1 MASCN
6 LNYSGHTGV
15 INASASV
22 QELNT
27 SGKTRT
33 VRVTLY
39 VWAID
44 YSGNRDSAYSVYC
57 ANSGTNVSVG
67 KYQGFYINGSAQAIF
82 DETFTVSLGAG
93 QSTAGINLSFSA
105 LLYSSG
111 AKADRKISGTI
122 TELYL
127 TQEPSAS
134 ASSVSCASSAR
145 MGGQVLISINRSQ
158 SNVTHNLYYA
168 FGGVETLMATGV
180 GSSYTWAIPD
190 LAARCNNALSGNC
203 TIRCVTYLGGSWIGE
218 SRCSLTLEVPTYS
231 RVSVAGSSA
240 EMGSTK
246 IIEFPRYSSNF
257 TVVLSLDW
265 QGSTAELA
273 RGQINSYNWAPGY
286 NMAKSIPNL
295 TYGTATLR
303 CATYN
308 GNAKV
313 GEDSTSVSVKVPN
326 NEVTRPKISGITTS
340 IVTKLEGALAKV
352 YIRGMSGVK
361 VETTANSEYSTIS
374 RYDVRVGG
382 SSLYGNPATMQS
394 IHDSG
399 DVTIAVTVTDAR
411 GFSTTASTSI
421 TALPYQEPSI
431 APCSGENDVVCDRAT
446 ADGTL
451 SSDGTY
457 LVIRAKKAFS
467 SLNVDGVEQ
476 NGCYLQYRYK
486 VASAASYSGWTVLL
500 SENADAEVKTV
511 LGNIVPS
518 TVTSYLVEMQVVD
531 KLGNSKTLT
540 FQISTEHVSF
550 ALFDGEDGAAFG
562 KYPEEAHVVDIAE
575 HMTLRVRGKLEV
587 PNRIIGLAYD
597 GNVTGYANGII
608 KGKDGTESKCY
619 LRVEN
624 GNHVFVGLSFSMNN
638 LKLSVNSQTGR
649 LYKEGSTGAS
659 LDVLI
664 TSDEIP
670 EEFRPKSA
678 LSFTQDLGG
687 NRSGN
692 MFAQIVTG
700 QYASINGKYRVFW
713 GFMLRDIYV
722 NPALYERTTF
732 NGISVAAYFDYW
744 I

>member
-22 QELNT
+22 QELST

-67 KYQGFYINGSAQAIF
+67 KYQGFYINGDAQAIF

-127 TQEPSAS
+127 TQEPAAS

-158 SNVTHNLYYA
+158 SNVTHNLYYT

-246 IIEFPRYSSNF
+246 SVEFPRYSSNF

-273 RGQINSYNWAPGY
+273 RGQINSCNWTPGY
-286 NMAKSIPNL
+286 DMAKSIPNL

-303 CATYN
+303 CTTYN
-308 GNAKV
+308 GSAKV

-326 NEVTRPKISGITTS
+326 NEVTQPKISGINTS
-340 IVTKLEGALAKV
+340 IVTKLEGALAKA
-352 YIRGMSGVK
+352 YIRGMSGVR
-361 VETTANSEYSTIS
+361 VETAASSEYSAIS
-374 RYDVRVGG
+374 GYDVRVG
-382 SSLYGNPATMQS
+382 SSRLYGNPATAQT
-394 IHDSG
+394 IQESG

-411 GFSTTASTSI
+411 GFTATASTSI
-421 TALPYQEPSI
+421 TVLPYQEPSI
-431 APCSGENDVVCDRAT
+431 APCTGEKNVVCDRA
-446 ADGTL
+446 AEDGTL
-451 SSDGTY
+451 STGGVY
-457 LVIRAKKAFS
+457 LAIRAKKTFS
-467 SLNVDGVEQ
+467 SLKVDGVEQ

-486 VASAASYSGWTVLL
+486 AANAASYSGWTVLL
-500 SENADAEVKTV
+500 SENADAETKVT

-518 TVTSYLVEMQVVD
+518 TVTSYLVEMQTVD
-531 KLGNSKTLT
+531 KLGNSKTLA

-562 KYPEEAHVVDIAE
+562 KYPEEPHVVDIAE
-575 HMTLRVRGKLEV
+575 HMTLRVRGKMEMK
-587 PNRIIGLAYD
+587 NAIIGLAYSE
-597 GNVTGYANGII
+597 NVQGYAHSRIT
-608 KGKDGTESKCY
+608 GKSDVGEKCC

-624 GNHVFVGLSFSMNN
+624 GNHVYIGLSCYIPQGMH
-638 LKLSVNSQTGR
+638 VNHYGQLCKDGYTSNSLDIALTSEAIPKEYRPPNGR
-649 LYKEGSTGAS
+649 MVFPIFASNSDIGRKFLQCSIYYDGKIQLDYANVDIKTMPEGSTVSG
-659 LDVLI
+659 
-664 TSDEIP
+664 
-670 EEFRPKSA
+670 
-678 LSFTQDLGG
+678 LSC
-687 NRSGN
+687 SG
-692 MFAQIVTG
+692 
-700 QYASINGKYRVFW
+700 
-713 GFMLRDIYV
+713 
-722 NPALYERTTF
+722 
-732 NGISVAAYFDYW
+732 YFDYW